1 MHQKIEEKFARFGEF
16 LYNNPLKII
25 IFSFLMILYPIT
37 QVPKI
42 TFDTSNEGFMHK
54 SDPMLIDYNKFREQF
69 GRDERIAIAIESEN
83 IFSIPFLTKLKN
95 LHKELEDNLPYL
107 DEVNSLYNAR
117 NTRGEADKLIVEDL
131 LENFPKT
138 KGDLQK
144 IKDIVKNNE
153 FYKNLF
159 ISEDLKMTTIVIE
172 TKAFVTEDAKSV
184 DELMEGFEEDSK
196 DAPKKL
202 LTDEQNAQIVKKMK
216 EIVSKYDSKNFKIHY
231 AGSPSVM
238 DALKSMMQE
247 DMQKFTRVTIMIVIV
262 FLFLIFRRVSATV
275 YPMIVI
281 VLSLLTTVGMM
292 AISEVPFKLPTQIVP
307 SLLLAVSIG
316 ATVHVLSVFFDR
328 FDKKKDKKDAI
339 IFTLKHSGLA
349 IAMTGITTAI
359 GIGSFAG
366 SEVAPIADMG
376 VFASF
381 GVLVSLFLTLTMLPA
396 LLSLTKLK
404 AKEYNPNK
412 KLDLLMKKLAFI
424 PTKHSAKVLVVSFT
438 VVAISLFLATKLKTS
453 HYPLEWFPKDDPNY
467 IGTILTLP
475 KQIAFAI
482 VIEIGTSQQRPSWL
496 FSKTFAFRSTPVGHE
511 PHDIRAL
518 IFFP

>member
-1 MHQKIEEKFARFGEF
+1 
-16 LYNNPLKII
+16 
-25 IFSFLMILYPIT
+25 
-37 QVPKI
+37 
-42 TFDTSNEGFMHK
+42 
-54 SDPMLIDYNKFREQF
+54 
-69 GRDERIAIAIESEN
+69 
-83 IFSIPFLTKLKN
+83 
-95 LHKELEDNLPYL
+95 
-107 DEVNSLYNAR
+107 
-117 NTRGEADKLIVEDL
+117 
-131 LENFPKT
+131 
-138 KGDLQK
+138 
-144 IKDIVKNNE
+144 
-153 FYKNLF
+153 
-159 ISEDLKMTTIVIE
+159 
-172 TKAFVTEDAKSV
+172 
-184 DELMEGFEEDSK
+184 
-196 DAPKKL
+196 
-202 LTDEQNAQIVKKMK
+202 
-216 EIVSKYDSKNFKIHY
+216 
-231 AGSPSVM
+231 
-238 DALKSMMQE
+238 
-247 DMQKFTRVTIMIVIV
+247 
-262 FLFLIFRRVSATV
+262 
-275 YPMIVI
+275 
-281 VLSLLTTVGMM
+281 
-292 AISEVPFKLPTQIVP
+292 VP

-467 IGTILTLP
+467 IGTKLIDKKLNGSLTAEVIIDTHKENGWQDPTRLKKLEEVTKKLENYHDEHTFIGKVISLNTIVKETNRALHENRQTFYTIP
-475 KQIAFAI
+475 KDKALLSQELLLFENSGSDDLEDI
-482 VIEIGTSQQRPSWL
+482 VDSR
-496 FSKTFAFRSTPVGHE
+496 FSKV
-511 PHDIRAL
+511 
-518 IFFP
+518 